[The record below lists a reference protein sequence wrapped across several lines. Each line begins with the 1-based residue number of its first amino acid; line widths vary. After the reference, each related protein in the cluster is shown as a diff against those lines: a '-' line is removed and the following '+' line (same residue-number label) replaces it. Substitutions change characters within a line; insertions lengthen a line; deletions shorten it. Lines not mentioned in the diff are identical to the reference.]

1 MRTTFDIHGAEGW
14 AQSANLPR
22 RWPIVVFFLVAFGC
36 GTAVAAAYEALSEMD
51 GAANS
56 YALAVVILLGA
67 IVLAAGF
74 GIWKLIESDAHD
86 LSVGAGDD

>member
-1 MRTTFDIHGAEGW
+1 
-14 AQSANLPR
+14 
-22 RWPIVVFFLVAFGC
+22 
-36 GTAVAAAYEALSEMD
+36 MD

-86 LSVGAGDD
+86 LMSE

>member
-1 MRTTFDIHGAEGW
+1 MLATFDNFGAGGW
-14 AQSANLPR
+14 APPASPPRAR
-22 RWPIVVFFLVAFGC
+22 RWPIAVFFLVAFSC

-74 GIWKLIESDAHD
+74 GIWKLIESDAHK
-86 LSVGAGDD
+86 LMSE